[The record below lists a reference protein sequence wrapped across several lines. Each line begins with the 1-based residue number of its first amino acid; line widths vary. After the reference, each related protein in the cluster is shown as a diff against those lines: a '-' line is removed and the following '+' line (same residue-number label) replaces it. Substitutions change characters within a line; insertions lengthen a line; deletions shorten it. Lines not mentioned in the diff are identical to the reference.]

1 MSTGFKVAAC
11 IAALVITSGCAQSS
25 KTFEVS
31 KNDVGQLSLA
41 ESTLSP
47 EENLQQQAIALN
59 ELTAQLVRQ
68 STVQGATMGAIGG
81 CAAAAI
87 ASAGINKCV
96 GSAVVGATVGGLIG
110 RATGKANVKKRV
122 EIVSHNGV
130 GRGLQ
135 KAEADLAAMQLDLD
149 DLIEQQS
156 MELLVLAEARKEGR
170 ISETEYANRVEAIR
184 QVRAELVEA
193 LTLTD
198 KQAKQVHASLQE
210 AQALGQE
217 KLEWHLLASQRLS
230 ENSVSAREAVS
241 LF

>member
-1 MSTGFKVAAC
+1 MSTGLKVAAC
-11 IAALVITSGCAQSS
+11 IAALVVTSGCAQSS

-31 KNDVGQLSLA
+31 KTDVGQLNLA
-41 ESTLSP
+41 DSALTP
-47 EENLQQQAIALN
+47 EENLKQQAVALN
-59 ELTAQLVRQ
+59 ELATQLVRQ
-68 STVQGATMGAIGG
+68 STVQGATLGAIGG

-135 KAEADLAAMQLDLD
+135 KAEADLEALRLDLD
-149 DLIEQQS
+149 ELIESQS

-170 ISETEYANRVEAIR
+170 ISETEYANRVEDIR
-184 QVRAELVEA
+184 LVRAELVEA
-193 LTLTD
+193 LTLTSE
-198 KQAKQVHASLQE
+198 QANQVNASLKE
-210 AQALGQE
+210 AQALGQQ
-217 KLEWHLLASQRLS
+217 KLDWHLLASQRLS
-230 ENSVSAREAVS
+230 ENSISAREAVS